1 MIRKLSRRIEVPRIR
16 GIFPRFAVLL
26 AAVAVSL
33 PLILNPMSS
42 GAQGAGQDLTSR
54 SDSSVEAASPRDTN
68 PKDGSHEFSWERP
81 GTVSI
86 FDLQFGAAELK
97 DNQLQLVDNNRTF
110 SAGQYADRLIL
121 MVRFSYRTSRREIPL
136 KFVIRLP
143 EARQYEETV
152 RLPNT
157 HGQYEF
163 HFTIQRPG
171 DFLGTGFVYL
181 YYGFSIV
188 DVLDFTIMPGS

>member
-1 MIRKLSRRIEVPRIR
+1 MLVGAVGLVSVLVVYPAVSAAQTTQKGTTNRRD
-16 GIFPRFAVLL
+16 
-26 AAVAVSL
+26 AAVELSA
-33 PLILNPMSS
+33 
-42 GAQGAGQDLTSR
+42 
-54 SDSSVEAASPRDTN
+54 PRDLN
-68 PKDGSHEFSWERP
+68 PKDGAHEFSWERP

-86 FDLQFGAAELK
+86 FDLQFGAAEFK
-97 DNQLQLVDNNRTF
+97 DGQVQLVDNSRTF
-110 SAGQYADRLIL
+110 SAGQSGDRLIL
-121 MVRFSYRTSRREIPL
+121 MVRFSYRASRREIPL

-152 RLPNT
+152 RLPNMN
-157 HGQYEF
+157 GQYVF

>member
-1 MIRKLSRRIEVPRIR
+1 MHRIFQRLSTLGGVIGLVVALVGHPALVAAPAAQQGLGPRENSTVEPTVPRD
-16 GIFPRFAVLL
+16 A
-26 AAVAVSL
+26 
-33 PLILNPMSS
+33 
-42 GAQGAGQDLTSR
+42 
-54 SDSSVEAASPRDTN
+54 N
-68 PKDGSHEFSWERP
+68 PKEGSHEFSWERP

-86 FDLQFGAAELK
+86 YDLQFGSAELK
-97 DNQLQLVDNNRTF
+97 DNQLELADSNRTF

-121 MVRFSYRTSRREIPL
+121 MVRFSYRASRREIPL

-152 RLPNT
+152 RLPNMK
-157 HGQYEF
+157 GQYSF